1 MIDQTLLYCVGATKA
16 GTSWFYRALHDHPEC
31 TLRDVKEAHYWDTFG
46 PKMQANQVAA
56 FERRIAEF
64 TAMQIRAEVNG
75 NMRRAENLA
84 LQIDELTRLREVI
97 AAERTSDDAYWAWL
111 SRGASGQKLV
121 ADMTPSYGLVDG
133 DTLARMQVL
142 RPVTKIVYLIRD
154 PLARLWSHVRMTVT
168 RSDDD
173 SDQSFDERANSVLS
187 AVIRDGA
194 QKHIT
199 KRGDYVA
206 VIEKLRRVV
215 PQADLMIEFAE
226 NLYTAEGWARMCRFL
241 GITDFGVNQDRKVH
255 EGNRAQLHEGL
266 AAEAVQYL
274 KDQYNW
280 VADNVAPLPQQ
291 WQDNL
296 ARAHA

>member
-1 MIDQTLLYCVGATKA
+1 
-16 GTSWFYRALHDHPEC
+16 
-31 TLRDVKEAHYWDTFG
+31 
-46 PKMQANQVAA
+46 
-56 FERRIAEF
+56 
-64 TAMQIRAEVNG
+64 
-75 NMRRAENLA
+75 
-84 LQIDELTRLREVI
+84 
-97 AAERTSDDAYWAWL
+97 
-111 SRGASGQKLV
+111 
-121 ADMTPSYGLVDG
+121 
-133 DTLARMQVL
+133 
-142 RPVTKIVYLIRD
+142 
-154 PLARLWSHVRMTVT
+154 MTVT

-194 QKHIT
+194 QKHIA